1 MYVAGLAPGAYWLDS
16 SELAAAAFGLGVA
29 HPPGHPLPSLLG
41 RACTLLPFGTVAL
54 RVGLASALAGAAA
67 AAQTTRLGAL
77 VARRARTPAQSDAR
91 IDPWVGAAAGLAFGL
106 SYAAAFQAV
115 RPEVYALSA
124 LLVVTAAYEIARW
137 DETGDRRR
145 LYVAALA
152 AGLALSNHHLLA
164 LTFVVPAAIVV
175 APRAGWKTSARAI
188 AIAGVVVVAVW
199 TYLPLRAARHPLVD
213 WGAPTTL
220 ARIYWTVSA
229 RAFQKAVAR
238 GSVGDVGSVAAAL
251 AAELWLVGAF
261 LALGGA
267 YVLVRLGRAR
277 LGIVLLAAALCDAAT
292 PALVGFDP
300 ANPDAYGYLEAAVAL
315 LAVLGCAVLAA
326 IAAQVQRPRL
336 MRALAAALVVA
347 VAAGGIAGRA
357 RWSRTN
363 FWDTGAVLGRF
374 LDGVPARARVVT
386 SDFQTIFALWYL
398 AAAEAR
404 RPDVDV
410 VHRHFLAYPGYREE
424 IERRVGDV
432 SREPDVVEYDLDLPD
447 ALVARSTTIPV
458 AVADPEPQT
467 RRYAGWQAYL
477 GADRACRLAP
487 RDDRSAAEPA
497 LARARTLLSQPSL
510 NCDHIR
516 DPVTIAPP

>member
-1 MYVAGLAPGAYWLDS
+1 M
-16 SELAAAAFGLGVA
+16 A

-41 RACTLLPFGTVAL
+41 RAVAL
-54 RVGLASALAGAAA
+54 VPLGSVAIRVGLASALAGAAA
-67 AAQTTRLGAL
+67 AAQTTRLGTL
-77 VARRARTPAQSDAR
+77 VARRARTPAQANAR
-91 IDPWVGAAAGLAFGL
+91 IDGLVGALAGLTFGL

-124 LLVVTAAYEIARW
+124 LLVVTAAYEVARY

-145 LYVAALA
+145 LLTGALA

-164 LTFVVPAAIVV
+164 LTFAVPAALIF
-175 APRAGWKTSARAI
+175 APRAGWRTVTRAL
-188 AIAGVVVVAVW
+188 AVAGGTVVAVW
-199 TYLPLRAARHPLVD
+199 AYLPLRAARHPLVD

-220 ARIYWTVSA
+220 GRIWWTVSA

-238 GSVGDVGSVAAAL
+238 GQVGDIGSVAAAL

-261 LALGGA
+261 VALGGA
-267 YVLVRLGRAR
+267 YVLGRLGRGR
-277 LGIVLLAAALCDAAT
+277 LALLLLAAALCDAAT

-315 LAVLGCAVLAA
+315 LAALSCALLAA
-326 IAAQVQRPRL
+326 VAAAAQRPRAT
-336 MRALAAALVVA
+336 RAVAAALVIA
-347 VAAGGIAGRA
+347 VGVGGVAGRG
-357 RWSRTN
+357 RFSRTR
-363 FWDTGAVLGRF
+363 FWDTGVTLGRF
-374 LDGVPARARVVT
+374 LDRLPPRTRLST

-410 VHRHFLAYPGYREE
+410 VHRHFLAYPGYRDE
-424 IERRVGDV
+424 IARRIGDV

-447 ALVARSTTIPV
+447 ALLPRSTTV
-458 AVADPEPQT
+458 AVAVPATGGEPQT
-467 RRYAGWQAYL
+467 LRYAAWQAYL
-477 GADRACRLAP
+477 GADRACRI
-487 RDDRSAAEPA
+487 DRSTAQAAIDR
-497 LARARTLLSQPSL
+497 ARALLSLPSL

-516 DPVTIAPP
+516 DPVTIAAP

>member
-1 MYVAGLAPGAYWLDS
+1 M
-16 SELAAAAFGLGVA
+16 
-29 HPPGHPLPSLLG
+29 
-41 RACTLLPFGTVAL
+41 LPFGTIAL

-67 AAQTTRLGAL
+67 AAQTARLGTL
-77 VARRARTPAQSDAR
+77 VARRARRPAQSDAR
-91 IDPWVGAAAGLAFGL
+91 IDGILGAAAGLTFGL

-124 LLVVTAAYEIARW
+124 LLVVTAAYEVARF

-145 LYVAALA
+145 LYAGALA

-164 LTFVVPAAIVV
+164 LTFVIPATLVF
-175 APRAGWKTSARAI
+175 APRAGWRA
-188 AIAGVVVVAVW
+188 VVRALVVAGGTIAAVW
-199 TYLPLRAARHPLVD
+199 AYLPLRAARHPLVD

-220 ARIYWTVSA
+220 SRIWWTVSA

-238 GSVGDVGSVAAAL
+238 GQVGDVGSVAAAL

-267 YVLVRLGRAR
+267 YVLVRLGRRR
-277 LGIVLLAAALCDAAT
+277 LALLLLGAALCDAAT

-300 ANPDAYGYLEAAVAL
+300 SNPDAYGYLEAAVAL
-315 LAVLGCAVLAA
+315 LAALSCAIVAA
-326 IAAQVQRPRL
+326 VAAAAQRPRTV
-336 MRALAAALVVA
+336 RAVAAALVVA
-347 VAAGGIAGRA
+347 VGVAGVASRSRFSRA
-357 RWSRTN
+357 R
-363 FWDTGAVLGRF
+363 FWDTGATLGRF
-374 LDGVPARARVVT
+374 LDAAPPRARLVT

-404 RPDVDV
+404 RPDVDI

-424 IERRVGDV
+424 IARRVGDV
-432 SREPDVVEYDLDLPD
+432 SREPDVLEYDLDLPD

-458 AVADPEPQT
+458 AARDAEPQT
-467 RRYAGWQAYL
+467 RRYAAWQAYL
-477 GADRACRLAP
+477 GADRACRLAGDN
-487 RDDRSAAEPA
+487 RARAEPA
-497 LARARTLLSQPSL
+497 LAHARALLSLPSL

-516 DPVTIAPP
+516 DPVTIAGP

>member
-1 MYVAGLAPGAYWLDS
+1 MPDVYWLDS
-16 SELAAAAFGLGVA
+16 SELAAAAWGLGVA

-41 RACTLLPFGTVAL
+41 RACALLPFGTIAL

-77 VARRARTPAQSDAR
+77 VARRARLPAQSDAR
-91 IDPWVGAAAGLAFGL
+91 VDEMIGAAAGLTFGL

-124 LLVVTAAYEIARW
+124 LLVVTCAYELLRY
-137 DETGDRRR
+137 DESGDRRR
-145 LYVAALA
+145 LGTAALA

-164 LTFVVPAAIVV
+164 LTFVIPATLVF
-175 APRAGWKTSARAI
+175 APRAGWRAI
-188 AIAGVVVVAVW
+188 VRALVVAGGTIAAVW
-199 TYLPLRAARHPLVD
+199 AYLPLRAARHPLVD

-220 ARIYWTVSA
+220 SRIWWTVSA

-238 GSVGDVGSVAAAL
+238 GQVGDVGSVAAAL

-267 YVLVRLGRAR
+267 YVLVRLGRRR
-277 LGIVLLAAALCDAAT
+277 LALLLLGAALCDAAT

-300 ANPDAYGYLEAAVAL
+300 SNPDAYGYLEAAVAL
-315 LAVLGCAVLAA
+315 LAALSCAIVAA
-326 IAAQVQRPRL
+326 VAAAAQRPRTV
-336 MRALAAALVVA
+336 RAVAAALVVA
-347 VAAGGIAGRA
+347 VGVAGVASRSRFSRA
-357 RWSRTN
+357 R
-363 FWDTGAVLGRF
+363 FWDTGATLGRF
-374 LDGVPARARVVT
+374 LDAAPPRARLVT

-404 RPDVDV
+404 RPDVDI

-424 IERRVGDV
+424 IARRVGDV
-432 SREPDVVEYDLDLPD
+432 SREPDVLEYDLDLPD

-458 AVADPEPQT
+458 AARDAEPQT
-467 RRYAGWQAYL
+467 RRYAAWQAYL
-477 GADRACRLAP
+477 GADRACRL
-487 RDDRSAAEPA
+487 DRARAEPA
-497 LARARTLLSQPSL
+497 LAHARALLSLPSL

-516 DPVTIAPP
+516 DPVTIAGP